1 MSWKQPFVVHPDG
14 LIPYSTIFHDWVLEL
29 SKRKRLGGT
38 MLAVFMLLCQR
49 VEFGNETDGKI
60 LAFAS
65 YSRKQMCE
73 ELGLSETA
81 VRRAT
86 DRLKDAGLIEV
97 YRCGHKGSP
106 TVYTIMPGRNV
117 VEQTIARHR

>member
-38 MLAVFMLLCQR
+38 MLAVFMLLCEH

-65 YSRKQMCE
+65 YSRERMSK
-73 ELGLSETA
+73 ELHISETA

>member
-1 MSWKQPFVVHPDG
+1 MSWKQPFVAHPDG

-38 MLAVFMLLCQR
+38 MLAVFMLLCER
-49 VEFGNETDGKI
+49 VEFGSETDGKI

-65 YSRKQMCE
+65 YGRERMSK
-73 ELGLSETA
+73 ELRISETA
-81 VRRAT
+81 VKRAM
-86 DRLKDAGLIEV
+86 DRLKDAGFIEV
-97 YRCGHKGSP
+97 YRSGHKGCP

-117 VEQTIARHR
+117 VEQMFARHR

>member
-1 MSWKQPFVVHPDG
+1 MSWKRPFVVHPDG
-14 LIPYSTIFHDWVLEL
+14 LIPYSTIYHDWIREL
-29 SKRKRLGGT
+29 SKAKRLFGT
-38 MLAVFMLLCQR
+38 SAAVFMLLCER
-49 VEFGNETDGKI
+49 LEFAYDENGERR
-60 LAFAS
+60 AFAS

-81 VRRAT
+81 VRRAA

-117 VEQTIARHR
+117 VEQTIVRHR

>member
-38 MLAVFMLLCQR
+38 MLAVFMLLCEH

-60 LAFAS
+60 LVFAS

-73 ELGLSETA
+73 ELGLSETS
-81 VRRAT
+81 VRRAA

-97 YRCGHKGSP
+97 YRSGHKGSP
-106 TVYTIMPGRNV
+106 TVYTIMPGRNIA
-117 VEQTIARHR
+117 EQTFVRHR